1 MRDFVS
7 EDKRQNVIG
16 FDLLQKSGVDIDG
29 AVREA
34 EGVDGVVAVKMK
46 FEVFAILPGN
56 LRDNAVDNRVDP
68 PHLLFIFA
76 DVPFRLKFSVKL
88 IPEELFL
95 FGGEKKEAFAS
106 VFRSGVA
113 VLRRIR
119 FDVGGKRLFV
129 NAELLQIFIHENQ
142 KRRQN
147 DFRLGRIQDRKFFAL
162 FDFRKLDSGSFDA
175 GFDCGFIRNAVDRC
189 ECGGKEDDCA
199 ACSQIFFCRNSTC
212 FNPCFPFGICFPAT
226 T

>member
-1 MRDFVS
+1 MTGDVMRDFVS

-68 PHLLFIFA
+68 PHLFFIFA

-95 FGGEKKEAFAS
+95 FGGEKKEALAP
-106 VFRSGVA
+106 VFRSGVT

-119 FDVGGKRLFV
+119 FDVGG
-129 NAELLQIFIHENQ
+129 QTEN
-142 KRRQN
+142 K
-147 DFRLGRIQDRKFFAL
+147 D
-162 FDFRKLDSGSFDA
+162 
-175 GFDCGFIRNAVDRC
+175 
-189 ECGGKEDDCA
+189 
-199 ACSQIFFCRNSTC
+199 
-212 FNPCFPFGICFPAT
+212 
-226 T
+226 